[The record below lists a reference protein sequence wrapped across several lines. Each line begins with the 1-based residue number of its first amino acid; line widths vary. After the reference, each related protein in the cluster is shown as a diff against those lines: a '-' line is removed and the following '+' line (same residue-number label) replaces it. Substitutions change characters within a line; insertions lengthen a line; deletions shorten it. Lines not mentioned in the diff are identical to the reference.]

1 VSFKE
6 EKEMQFPASESVV
19 MSTKGQ
25 IVIPKTLRE
34 VAGLAAGVRLI
45 MQMREDG
52 VIEIRPSRQRI
63 DEVFGMLESGKS
75 TGQSR
80 KKTRDSEHEKIMKM
94 VAEEDNATRSRR
106 S

>member
-1 VSFKE
+1 
-6 EKEMQFPASESVV
+6 

-25 IVIPKTLRE
+25 IVIPRTLRE
-34 VAGLAAGVRLI
+34 VAGLAAGVRLV

-52 VIEIRPSRQRI
+52 VIEIRLSRQRI
-63 DEVFGMLESGKS
+63 DEVFGMLESRKS
-75 TGQSR
+75 TSQSR
-80 KKTRDSEHEKIMKM
+80 KKARNNEHEKIMKM